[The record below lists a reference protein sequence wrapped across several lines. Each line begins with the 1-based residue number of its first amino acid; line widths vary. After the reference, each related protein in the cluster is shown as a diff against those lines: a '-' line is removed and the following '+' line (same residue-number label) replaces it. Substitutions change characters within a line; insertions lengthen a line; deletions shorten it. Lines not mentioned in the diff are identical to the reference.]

1 MHDAQPMHE
10 EIAAGIDPDETLT
23 EQEDTEP
30 FADKY
35 LKSNIENASDTEL
48 GISALSSFDNKETHT
63 SASANG

>member
-23 EQEDTEP
+23 EQEDEL

-35 LKSNIENASDTEL
+35 LTSNIENASETEL
-48 GISALSSFDNKETHT
+48 GISALSWFDNKETHT